1 MRAITTTVHRWGYA
15 VPTTAENPGESKRMN
30 LLTAPWL
37 PFEKVGGKV
46 EYLPVTSVVSPD
58 VIDLALP
65 RADFQGAAYQF
76 LIGLFQT
83 AFAPSNIDQWM
94 EHYENPPTEQQ
105 VSDALA
111 PFSPCFELDG
121 PGASFMQDFD
131 SLESGSRTPIA
142 GLLIDSPGAS
152 AIKNNTDHF
161 VKEGRIVAACPNC
174 AAMALFTM
182 QINAPSGGKGYR
194 TGLRGGG
201 PLTTLLLPSG
211 ESSSLWQKLWINV
224 LESDSVG
231 GSGVTGPDPD
241 VFPWM
246 APTRTSEKGQ
256 ATLPSQVHPLHVFWA
271 MPRRFRLE
279 FEHREAC
286 CDLCGQ
292 VSSLSVRHIR
302 TRNYGNNYD
311 GPWRHPLTPYRR
323 DSKQPQQTPLSIKG
337 QPGGIG
343 YRHWESLVLE
353 DAQGEG
359 SLPALNVLDYP
370 RKADE
375 CEAEGVEL
383 PRVARLWSFGYDM
396 DKMKPRGWVGT
407 QLPFLALPNRHQ
419 ERLQNWL
426 RTMVTYAKEVCW
438 QLRRST
444 KEAWFK
450 RPSEAK
456 GDLEYI
462 DSRFWE
468 QTEQPFY
475 DLLAQLG
482 SRLLAEDIR
491 RLPADIAKQWYLDV
505 RHQASAIFDELTLS
519 GPPEA
524 LNMKRITKARNGFHG
539 WFSKNKTARNFRRQT
554 GMDDQ
559 SSAGNEPDQV
569 QPAID

>member
-1 MRAITTTVHRWGYA
+1 
-15 VPTTAENPGESKRMN
+15 MN
-30 LLTAPWL
+30 LLADPWL
-37 PFEKVGGKV
+37 PFEKAGGGV
-46 EYLPVTSVVSPD
+46 EFLSVAKILSSDVT
-58 VIDLALP
+58 DLALP

-76 LIGLFQT
+76 LIGLLQT
-83 AFAPSNIDQWM
+83 AYAPSNIDQWM
-94 EHYENPPTEQQ
+94 ENYENPPTEQQ
-105 VSDALA
+105 LSDALL
-111 PFSPCFELDG
+111 PFLPCFEVEGTG
-121 PGASFMQDFD
+121 PSFMQDLD
-131 SLESGSRTPIA
+131 NLGSESSTPVA

-152 AIKNNTDHF
+152 TIKNNTDHF
-161 VKEGRIVAACPNC
+161 VKDGRVEAVCPNC

-211 ESSSLWQKLWINV
+211 ETSTLWKKLWINV
-224 LESDSVG
+224 SDG
-231 GSGVTGPDPD
+231 ELMEGAREAGPDPD
-241 VFPWM
+241 IFPWM
-246 APTRTSEKGQ
+246 GATRTSKKGQ
-256 ATLPSQVHPLHVFWA
+256 ATLPNQVHPLHVFWA

-279 FEHREAC
+279 FENHETQ

-292 VSSLSVRHIR
+292 VSSKRVRHIR
-302 TRNYGNNYD
+302 ARNYGNNYD

-323 DSKQPQQTPLSIKG
+323 DPKQPQQPPLPIKG

-359 SLPALNVLDYP
+359 NLPALNVLDYP

-396 DKMKPRGWVGT
+396 DNMKPRGWVGT
-407 QLPFLALPNRHQ
+407 QLPFVALPNRHQ
-419 ERLQNWL
+419 ERLQSWL
-426 RTMVTYAKEVCW
+426 RTMVSYAKEVCW

-475 DLLAQLG
+475 SLLAELG
-482 SRLLAEDIR
+482 TRLMEEDIR
-491 RLPADIAKQWYLDV
+491 RLPADIAEVWYLEV
-505 RHQASAIFDELTLS
+505 RKQAITIFDELTLG
-519 GPPEA
+519 GPTDA
-524 LNMKRITKARNGFHG
+524 LNMKRITKARNSFHN
-539 WFSKNKTARNFRRQT
+539 WFRKNKTARDFRKQ
-554 GMDDQ
+554 
-559 SSAGNEPDQV
+559 AGLGETP
-569 QPAID
+569 PAGSESEQAASH